1 MMVYNRITK
10 EYEENYQ
17 HGAIALNFL
26 YNTVIGRILLKIII
40 NPVISKIIGF
50 YHDTFLSKGKINKFI
65 SKHNIDI
72 SSYEKKEYKNFN
84 EFFTREKKDKK
95 ITRKKG
101 EFASPADSKLLIYKI
116 SNNLK
121 VRIKDS
127 EYTLDE
133 LVDNKINLNDY
144 KNGYCL
150 VFRLALDDYHRYC
163 FPDSGTISESYNI
176 KGKLHTVSSISKDYK
191 IYKENH
197 RVITKLN
204 TDNFQDIIYIEV
216 GALSVGKIINHDLKK
231 YKSCDEKGYFK
242 MGGSTIVILTK
253 DKVLN
258 IDNDILKHATK
269 DIEVKIKYGE
279 KIGTNK

>member
-1 MMVYNRITK
+1 MVYNRTTK

-17 HGAIALNFL
+17 HGATALNFL

-50 YHDTFLSKGKINKFI
+50 YHDTFLSKPKINKFI
-65 SKHNIDI
+65 SKHNIDMT
-72 SSYEKKEYKNFN
+72 SYEKKEYKTFN
-84 EFFTREKKDKK
+84 DFFTREKKNKN
-95 ITRKKG
+95 INRKKG
-101 EFASPADSKLLIYKI
+101 EFASPGDSKLLIYKI
-116 SNNLK
+116 TNKLK
-121 VRIKDS
+121 VKIKDS
-127 EYTLDE
+127 EYTLNE
-133 LVDNKINLNDY
+133 LVDNKINLDDY

-163 FPDSGTISESYNI
+163 FPDSGELIETHNI

-197 RVITKLN
+197 RVVTKLN

-216 GALSVGKIINHDLKK
+216 GALSVGKIINHDITKF
-231 YKSCDEKGYFK
+231 KSCQEKGYFK

-258 IDNDILKHATK
+258 IDKDILDNATK
-269 DIEVKIKYGE
+269 DIEVKLKYGE